1 MRVRTY
7 PGRLNRGEWLRIS
20 SRRRLLLIK
29 RAESDLLELWRTCS
43 KKPCRRAH
51 SCLGDERCP
60 SRPWL
65 ADLNHPNRG
74 QPDFVFSFRYP
85 DRLVFPKQVLKYL
98 QFGLEPLPAEDIV
111 QESAAQDGADAA
123 AALRLVLRL
132 QRRRRRPA
140 VRGRDEPD
148 Q

>member
-20 SRRRLLLIK
+20 SRRRLRLIK
-29 RAESDLLELWRTCS
+29 RAESDLLELWRTCN

-51 SCLGDERCP
+51 CCLGDDRCP
-60 SRPWL
+60 LRPWL
-65 ADLNHPNRG
+65 ADLKHPKRG
-74 QPDFVFSFRYP
+74 EPDFEFSFHYP
-85 DRLVFPKQVLKYL
+85 DRLVFPQRVLRYL
-98 QFGLEPLPAEDIV
+98 QFGPPPLPAEEIV
-111 QESAAQDGADAA
+111 QETAAQAGAAAA

-140 VRGRDEPD
+140 ARKER
-148 Q
+148 

>member
-7 PGRLNRGEWLRIS
+7 PGRLSRAEWLRIS
-20 SRRRLLLIK
+20 SRRRMLLIS

-51 SCLGDERCP
+51 ACLGDARCP
-60 SRPWL
+60 LRPWQ

-74 QPDFVFSFRYP
+74 EPGFVFSFRIP
-85 DRLVFPKQVLKYL
+85 ERLVSPNQVLKYL
-98 QFGLEPLPAEDIV
+98 QFGPPPLPAEEIV
-111 QESAAQDGADAA
+111 QESAAQHGAEAA

-140 VRGRDEPD
+140 APGK
-148 Q
+148 